1 MLGFKLLGAGLL
13 VFAGWSLGRRLCAEE
28 RRKLEQTRGAVALL
42 QYIRSQIDI
51 FLLPMG
57 DILRFCDLELLK
69 DCGIDT
75 TGLCADNIASR
86 CESLLDPVTRETMTG
101 YFGRAG
107 RGDRAAELERCDGS
121 IKALETRRQVLE
133 GEYSRHCRLIMTLC
147 ICAPAGVAL
156 LLF

>member
-13 VFAGWSLGRRLCAEE
+13 ILAGWSLGKRLCAEE
-28 RRKLEQTRGAVALL
+28 RRRLEQTREAVALL
-42 QYIRSQIDI
+42 HYIRSQIDT

-57 DILRFCDLELLK
+57 DILRSCDFELLK
-69 DCGIDT
+69 GCGVETAGISSE
-75 TGLCADNIASR
+75 NIASR
-86 CESLLDPVTRETMTG
+86 CESLLDVETRRVLTG

-107 RGDRAAELERCDGS
+107 RGDRTAELERCDGC

-133 GEYSRHCRLIMTLC
+133 GEYSRRCRLIMTLC
-147 ICAPAGVAL
+147 ICAPTGVAL